1 MRDARS
7 LILLLVSLLLVLVSF
22 ILIWTWG
29 YRFYNKNDEF
39 KVAAKIVITDSNA
52 LANRIRDSL
61 QKIYNETLYKLDTQ
75 LDSTLLNSDSLK
87 KQLDI
92 KLGEFYR
99 LSNEITAILN
109 RRNNNYADFDVAKRK
124 IDELQTKA
132 DDLKDKNQVVENE
145 NKKLGGI
152 LDQVKKSENNS
163 PEKNIKQANSE
174 NNVPVEKN
182 NSGYTVFTASEMKL
196 SAITVSD
203 DKESET
209 SLAEQT
215 KKLVGAFTVMNN
227 NSQVSNAEVV
237 VVVQQPDGNIL
248 KNSEW
253 ESGSFSTPEG
263 KKIYSYKLNFNYS
276 KGEPKRLFFSLKAAQ
291 YQKGSYTMQV
301 YYNGTM
307 IGKIFKTLS

>member
-22 ILIWTWG
+22 VLIWTWG

-109 RRNNNYADFDVAKRK
+109 RRNNNYADFDIAKRK

-132 DDLKDKNQVVENE
+132 DDLKEKNQVVDTENQ
-145 NKKLGGI
+145 KLGNI
-152 LDQVKKSENNS
+152 LDQVKKTENIPDKNVKPANGENNG
-163 PEKNIKQANSE
+163 AT
-174 NNVPVEKN
+174 EKN
-182 NSGYTVFTASEMKL
+182 NPGGYNVFTASEMKL
-196 SAITVSD
+196 SAITVND

-209 SLAEQT
+209 FFAEQT
-215 KKLVGAFTVMNN
+215 KKLVGAFTVTNN
-227 NSQVSNAEVV
+227 NSQLNNAEVV

-253 ESGSFSTPEG
+253 ESGSFNTPEG
-263 KKIYSYKLNFNYS
+263 KKLYSYKLNFNYS
-276 KGEPKRLFFSLKAAQ
+276 KGEPKRLFFSLKASQ
-291 YQKGSYTMQV
+291 YQKGNYTMQV

>member
-109 RRNNNYADFDVAKRK
+109 RRNNNYADFNIAKRK

-132 DDLKDKNQVVENE
+132 DDLRDKNLVVENE
-145 NKKLGGI
+145 NKKLGNI
-152 LDQVKKSENNS
+152 LDQVKKSDNNS
-163 PEKNIKQANSE
+163 PEKNVKQLNTE

-196 SAITVSD
+196 SAITLSD

-209 SLAEQT
+209 SVAEQT

-263 KKIYSYKLNFNYS
+263 RKIYSYKLNFNYS
-276 KGEPKRLFFSLKAAQ
+276 KGEPKRLFFSLKAEK
-291 YQKGSYTMQV
+291 YQKGNYTMQV

-307 IGKIFKTLS
+307 IGKIFKILS

>member
-22 ILIWTWG
+22 VLIWTWG

-39 KVAAKIVITDSNA
+39 KVAAKLVITDSNA
-52 LANRIRDSL
+52 MANRIRDSL
-61 QKIYNETLYKLDTQ
+61 QKVYNETLYKLDTQ

-92 KLGEFYR
+92 KLAEFYR
-99 LSNEITAILN
+99 LSGEITAILN
-109 RRNNNYADFDVAKRK
+109 RRNNNYAEIDVARK
-124 IDELQTKA
+124 KIGELQSKA
-132 DDLKDKNQVVENE
+132 DDMRDKNRVVDSE
-145 NKKLGGI
+145 NKKLTEI
-152 LDQVKKSENNS
+152 LDQVQKTEKSS
-163 PEKNIKQANSE
+163 DKNVKQGSAE
-174 NNVPVEKN
+174 NNVAVEKSN
-182 NSGYTVFTASEMKL
+182 PAYSVFTASEMKL
-196 SAITVSD
+196 SAITVND
-203 DKESET
+203 EKESET
-209 SLAEQT
+209 FFADQT
-215 KKLVGAFTVMNN
+215 KKLVGVFTITNN
-227 NSQVSNAEVV
+227 NSQLNSAEVI
-237 VVVQQPDGNIL
+237 VVVQQPDGRVL

-276 KGEPKRLFFSLKAAQ
+276 KGEPKRLYFSLKADA
-291 YQKGSYTMQV
+291 YQKGNYTMLV

>member
-61 QKIYNETLYKLDTQ
+61 QSVYNETLYKLDTQ
-75 LDSTLLNSDSLK
+75 LDSTLINSDSLK

-92 KLGEFYR
+92 KLSEFYK
-99 LSNEITAILN
+99 LSNEITAILKQ
-109 RRNNNYADFDVAKRK
+109 RNNNYADFDIAKRK
-124 IDELQTKA
+124 IGELQNKVE
-132 DDLKDKNQVVENE
+132 DLMDKNLVVENE
-145 NKKLGGI
+145 NKKLGDI
-152 LDQVKKSENNS
+152 LDQVIKSDNGT
-163 PEKNIKQANSE
+163 EKNVKPGNVE

-182 NSGYTVFTASEMKL
+182 NPGYTVFTASEMKL
-196 SAITVSD
+196 SAIMVSD

-209 SLAEQT
+209 SIADQT
-215 KKLVGAFTVMNN
+215 KKLVGAFTVTNN
-227 NSQVSNAEVV
+227 NSQISNAEVV

-253 ESGSFSTPEG
+253 ESGSFNTPDG

-276 KGEPKRLFFSLKAAQ
+276 KGEPKRLFFSLKADK

-307 IGKIFKTLS
+307 IGKILKTLS

>member
-22 ILIWTWG
+22 VLIWTWG

-39 KVAAKIVITDSNA
+39 KVAAKVVITDSNA

-92 KLGEFYR
+92 KLAEFYR
-99 LSNEITAILN
+99 LSGEITAILN
-109 RRNNNYADFDVAKRK
+109 RRNNNYADIDMAKKK
-124 IDELQTKA
+124 IAQLQTKA
-132 DDLKDKNQVVENE
+132 DDLRDKNQVVDSE
-145 NKKLGGI
+145 NKKLVSI
-152 LDQVKKSENNS
+152 LDQVKKSEKDNPETIAS
-163 PEKNIKQANSE
+163 IEKNTPA
-174 NNVPVEKN
+174 
-182 NSGYTVFTASEMKL
+182 YTVFTASEMKL
-196 SAITVSD
+196 SAIMVTD

-209 SLAEQT
+209 SVADQT
-215 KKLVGAFTVMNN
+215 KKLVGAFTVTNN
-227 NSQVSNAEVV
+227 NSQLSNAEVI
-237 VVVQQPDGNIL
+237 VVVQQPDGRVL

-253 ESGSFSTPEG
+253 ESGSFNTPEG
-263 KKIYSYKLNFNYS
+263 KKIYSSKLNFSYS
-276 KGEPKRLFFSLKAAQ
+276 KGEPKRLFFSVKAEN
-291 YQKGSYTMQV
+291 YQKGNYTMQV

-307 IGKIFKTLS
+307 IGKIFKTLT